1 MDLEQIQS
9 VISLM
14 KANDLVSFSIQE
26 ADFRLSLERAR
37 PVPPPPPPFPPAAW
51 PAPVFSAPAAPAP
64 VAAPS
69 APAAAP
75 AAAAAPAERDPAL
88 QEIRSPL
95 VGTFYRAP
103 KPDAAPFVSVGDA
116 IAASTVV
123 GVVEAMK
130 VMNEITAGIAGTVE
144 KILVDNAS
152 PVQFDQPLFLV
163 RKA

>member
-37 PVPPPPPPFPPAAW
+37 PVPPPPPPFPPAAY
-51 PAPVFSAPAAPAP
+51 PAPVFPAPAAPAP
-64 VAAPS
+64 AAAPA

-75 AAAAAPAERDPAL
+75 AAAASAERDPAL
-88 QEIRSPL
+88 QEVRSPL